1 MGNVLEVRNLTVEF
15 KKNKKP
21 FYAVNDVSFDVKE
34 GEILGLAG
42 ESGCGKSTL
51 SRAILGIQ
59 KKGVTGS
66 VKHYYKRPHMVF
78 QDPAGSLN
86 PAKTIEFILKEPI
99 TVRGNF
105 SKEEKDRRVREMLKM
120 VDLDEELLTR
130 YPNELSGGQRQ
141 RICIA
146 ASLMQQPRFLIA
158 DEPVSALDVTVQSQ
172 ILDLLRRLHKEL
184 NLSILFISHDLRVI
198 FNLCDR
204 VMVMKSGRIVEM
216 GSKED
221 VYFNPQDEYTK
232 TLMDAARTKYVSK

>member
-15 KKNKKP
+15 KKNKQP
-21 FYAVNDVSFDVKE
+21 FYAVNDVSFDVHE

-66 VKHYYKRPHMVF
+66 IKHYYKRPQMVF

-86 PAKTIEFILKEPI
+86 PAKTIGFILEEPI

-105 SKEEKDRRVREMLKM
+105 PPAERKRRVKEMLAM
-120 VDLDEELLTR
+120 VDLDEELLKR
-130 YPNELSGGQRQ
+130 YPSELSGGQRQ

-146 ASLMQQPRFLIA
+146 AALMQQPRFLIA

-172 ILDLLRRLHKEL
+172 ILELLKKLHKEL

-204 VMVMKSGRIVEM
+204 VMVMKSGKIVES
-216 GSKED
+216 GDLES
-221 VYFNPQDEYTK
+221 VYFNPVDPYTK
-232 TLMDAARTKYVSK
+232 SLMDAARTKYN

>member
-15 KKNKKP
+15 KKNKQP
-21 FYAVNDVSFDVKE
+21 FYAVNDVSFDVHE

-66 VKHYYKRPHMVF
+66 IKHYYKRPQMVF

-86 PAKTIEFILKEPI
+86 PAKTIGFILEEPI

-105 SKEEKDRRVREMLKM
+105 PPEERKRRVKEMLAM
-120 VDLDEELLTR
+120 VDLDEELLKR
-130 YPNELSGGQRQ
+130 YPSELSGGQRQ

-146 ASLMQQPRFLIA
+146 AALMQQPRFLIA

-172 ILDLLRRLHKEL
+172 ILELLKKLHKEL

-204 VMVMKSGRIVEM
+204 VMVMKSGKIVES
-216 GSKED
+216 GDLES
-221 VYFNPQDEYTK
+221 VYFNPVDPYTK
-232 TLMDAARTKYVSK
+232 SLMDAARTKYQ

>member
-15 KKNKKP
+15 KKNKQP
-21 FYAVNDVSFDVKE
+21 FYAVNDVSFDVHE

-66 VKHYYKRPHMVF
+66 IKHYYKRPQMVF

-86 PAKTIEFILKEPI
+86 PAKTIGFILEEPI

-105 SKEEKDRRVREMLKM
+105 PPEERKRRVKEMLAM
-120 VDLDEELLTR
+120 VDLDEELLKR
-130 YPNELSGGQRQ
+130 YPSELSGGQRQ

-146 ASLMQQPRFLIA
+146 AALMQQPRFLIA

-172 ILDLLRRLHKEL
+172 ILELLKKLHKEL

-204 VMVMKSGRIVEM
+204 VMVMKSGKIVES
-216 GSKED
+216 GDLES
-221 VYFNPQDEYTK
+221 VYFNPVDPYTK
-232 TLMDAARTKYVSK
+232 SLMDAARTKYN